1 MRPIRLIV
9 VSTAASLALAACA
22 GADGLSPADPA
33 NPPPAGAS
41 EDTGGAGGTAP
52 RAYTLEEALAADLD
66 GPILVTG
73 LLIDAGDGWRLCAA
87 IAESYPPQCGGES
100 LAVEGLDPADH
111 DLQQAAGVQW
121 SEGVTLFGEV
131 DGETFRVTGPASA
144 A

>member
-1 MRPIRLIV
+1 V
-9 VSTAASLALAACA
+9 A
-22 GADGLSPADPA
+22 
-33 NPPPAGAS
+33 
-41 EDTGGAGGTAP
+41 
-52 RAYTLEEALAADLD
+52 

-100 LAVEGLDPADH
+100 LTVEGLDPADH
-111 DLQQAAGVQW
+111 DLQEAAGVRW